1 MVAQHLVQLLLR
13 PGQGLLH
20 LFPVQSRQTGMS
32 PGVVA
37 DFAAQIEGALPKIL
51 IRRFQGLAHHEKR
64 NGNVVFFA
72 QIQNFG
78 HMFPAVAVVHGQG
91 DLRNVT
97 VAVENGKSLRNGRP
111 GAAERGGKEHRQ
123 KKKNG
128 KKTPGYAA
136 HGIASCIGESRV
148 FSVVVLILSNE
159 GKGEKLP
166 AYVGFLGKKPT

>member
-1 MVAQHLVQLLLR
+1 
-13 PGQGLLH
+13 
-20 LFPVQSRQTGMS
+20 
-32 PGVVA
+32 
-37 DFAAQIEGALPKIL
+37 
-51 IRRFQGLAHHEKR
+51 
-64 NGNVVFFA
+64 
-72 QIQNFG
+72 
-78 HMFPAVAVVHGQG
+78 MFPAVAVVHGQG

-136 HGIASCIGESRV
+136 HGIASCIGESPV